1 MTKFYWFLGHEQ
13 FHPEELV
20 THAKIAE
27 KMGFDGLIISEH
39 LQPWVDDESAS
50 GFAFSTLGAI
60 AEATSKIKLMTGVV
74 TPLFRYHPAIIAQAT
89 ATIDRLSGGRF
100 ELGLGMGES
109 INESPLGYE
118 IPNYKERNQRM
129 IEAIGIMR
137 DLLDGKTV
145 NSNQGF
151 YTVKDLKLYSPPLS
165 KVPIYLAAN
174 GPKSATLAANLCDG
188 VITSVKDI
196 ETTKDNVVSAISSS
210 QNKSA
215 RLIAT
220 SWAVFASNDSDA
232 WKALKPWR
240 GLRAPHRD
248 SLTNPIDLQNEA
260 DTISQ
265 EIIMKQYNQLRTT
278 DDIIS
283 CYKPLIDELKAETI
297 CFQITSLNQANTIEL
312 IGKEVLP
319 KLRNI

>member
-13 FHPEELV
+13 FQPEELV

-27 KMGFDGLIISEH
+27 QMGFDGLIISEH

-60 AEATSKIKLMTGVV
+60 AEVTAKIKLMTGVV
-74 TPLFRYHPAIIAQAT
+74 TPLFRYHPAIIAQAA

-100 ELGLGMGES
+100 ELGLGMGEN
-109 INESPLGYE
+109 INEAPLGYV

-129 IEAIGIMR
+129 ADAISIMR

-145 NSNQGF
+145 NSSSSF
-151 YTVKDLKLYSPPLS
+151 YEVKNLKLYSPPIS
-165 KVPIYLAAN
+165 NVPMYLAAN
-174 GPKSATLAANLCDG
+174 GPKSATLAADLCNG

-196 ETTKDNVVSAISSS
+196 DATKDNVVIPIEGS
-210 QNKSA
+210 QNKNV

-220 SWAVFASNDSDA
+220 HWSVFASNEADA

-248 SLTNPIDLQNEA
+248 TLTSPIELQNEA
-260 DTISQ
+260 DTLSK

-297 CFQITSLNQANTIEL
+297 CFQITSLNQAKTIEL
-312 IGKEVLP
+312 VGKEVLP
-319 KLRNI
+319 ILRKT